1 MQEILTIFLILLVL
15 LLIISTLGGSIR
27 FNEPFQEQSQA
38 PMYSNP
44 EAVKQ
49 MEKMMDVMMQQQSDK
64 AYSPPSDAIHDMPPP
79 VPSPKIEDTLPK
91 LPGTLPPIDPS
102 TEPSTNIEPFED
114 GFVGFAS
121 VSSQH

>member
-27 FNEPFQEQSQA
+27 FNETFQETSQQ

-49 MEKMMDVMMQQQSDK
+49 MEKMMDAMMQQQSDK
-64 AYSPPSDAIHDMPPP
+64 AYSPPSDAIHNMPAPTPSQKFEDP
-79 VPSPKIEDTLPK
+79 VPK

-102 TEPSTNIEPFED
+102 TEPPTTVEPYED
-114 GFVGFAS
+114 GFVGFAE
-121 VSSQH
+121 VTAQH